1 MKYVL
6 TGSIGHITKPL
17 VTKLLEKG
25 HQVTIITSNADRTK
39 EIESLG
45 ASAAV
50 GSVEDVNFLKKTF
63 AGADAVYLMIPPKW
77 TVTNWIEYQHQ
88 VANNYVEAVK
98 SNGIKHVVVLSSMGA
113 HMSKGAGPIDGVA
126 YLEEKL
132 TEIKEVNSTFL
143 RPSYFYYNLFSMIP
157 MIKNAGIMGSA
168 QSPDHK
174 VVLTH
179 TSDIAEAAAEVLLKL
194 DFKGQVIRYIA
205 SDEQTWANITK
216 LLGASIQK
224 PELPFVEFTDEQSL
238 QGMLGAGLS
247 NTIAEGYLAMGK
259 AMRSGEME
267 ADYWKNKPTQ
277 LGKVKLTDF
286 AKEFAAAYNQS

>member
-17 VTKLLEKG
+17 AKKLLEKG
-25 HQVTIITSNADRTK
+25 HNVTIITSNADRVK

-50 GSVEDVNFLKKTF
+50 GSVEDVSFLKKSF
-63 AGADAVYLMIPPKW
+63 SGADAVYLMIPPKW
-77 TVTNWIEYQHQ
+77 AVTNWIEYQHL
-88 VANNYVEAVK
+88 VSHNYVEAVN
-98 SNGIKHVVVLSSMGA
+98 SNGIKNVVLLSSIGA
-113 HMSKGAGPIDGVA
+113 HTRKGAGPVDGVA

-132 TEIKEVNSTFL
+132 NELKEVNSTFL
-143 RPSYFYYNLFSMIP
+143 RPSYFYYNLFNQIP
-157 MIKNAGIMGSA
+157 LIKNAGIMGST

-174 VVLTH
+174 IVLTH
-179 TSDIAEAAAEVLLKL
+179 TSDIADAAAEVLLKL

-205 SDEQTWANITK
+205 SDEQTWANVTK
-216 LLGASIQK
+216 VLGTAIQK
-224 PELPFVEFTDEQSL
+224 PELPFVEFTDDQSL

-247 NTIAEGYLAMGK
+247 NTIAEGFLAMGK

-267 ADYWKNKPTQ
+267 ADYWKNKPAQ

-286 AKEFAAAYNQS
+286 AKEFAAAYNQ